1 MLHIIKKIGKS
12 ELVNTSVFTG
22 ISTVIKLITAFL
34 TAKIISIYLGPDGLG
49 ILGQLNSF
57 VAIIMVLSTGAVT
70 NGVIKYLSEFNENK
84 AAKMK
89 IIKAAVLITG
99 FCSVII
105 SLVVILFSHF
115 WSKILFKENAEQY
128 NLIIVIFGFTVF
140 FYASFALFTAIL
152 NGLKYFKEFNYL
164 GIITSLVGLFF
175 SVLLIINWGVFG
187 ALLAAVTYQ
196 SIVFIFIFIF
206 KNRIPELSYNEF
218 KSAKPQSDD
227 YKNLFKFSIMTLVSS
242 ILLPLSQIIIRNFI
256 TNQSNGVNMGFYEA
270 INRLSNIY
278 LTLVTTTLS
287 VYYLPKLS
295 GLSDENLLKK
305 EIINGYKFILPITT
319 LILFSVYF
327 VRNFIIEIAFSD
339 SFSAME
345 SFFIPQLIG
354 DFFKIASWLLAFQM
368 IAKAMVKMY
377 IITEVVFS
385 VLIVVLTHFLL
396 NLYGGIGAIY
406 AYMINYLVYFVTMLI
421 IFNKSLYDKKL

>member
-152 NGLKYFKEFNYL
+152 NGLKYFKEFNYI

-206 KNRIPELSYNEF
+206 KNRIPELSYSEF

-227 YKNLFKFSIMTLVSS
+227 YKNLFKFSIMTLASS

-339 SFSAME
+339 TFSAME

-385 VLIVVLTHFLL
+385 VIIVVLTHFLL
-396 NLYGGIGAIY
+396 NIYGGIGAIY
-406 AYMINYLVYFVTMLI
+406 AYMINYFVYFVTMLI

>member
-105 SLVVILFSHF
+105 SLVVILFNHF

-152 NGLKYFKEFNYL
+152 NGLKYFKEFNYI

-206 KNRIPELSYNEF
+206 KNRIPELNYNEF
-218 KSAKPQSDD
+218 KSAKPQSAD
-227 YKNLFKFSIMTLVSS
+227 YKNLFKFSIMTLASS

-406 AYMINYLVYFVTMLI
+406 AYMINYLVYFVTMVI

>member
-1 MLHIIKKIGKS
+1 MLQLIKKIGKS
-12 ELVNTSVFTG
+12 ELVNTSIFTG
-22 ISTVIKLITAFL
+22 ISTGIKLITAFL

-49 ILGQLNSF
+49 VLGQLNSF

-70 NGVIKYLSEFNENK
+70 NGVIKYLSEFNENNT
-84 AAKMK
+84 AKIK

-105 SLVVILFSHF
+105 SLVVILFSQL
-115 WSKILFKENAEQY
+115 WSKILFKENALQY

-140 FYASFALFTAIL
+140 FYANFALFTAIL
-152 NGLKYFKEFNYL
+152 NGLKYFKEFNYI
-164 GIITSLVGLFF
+164 GIITSLVGLVF

-206 KNRIPELSYNEF
+206 KKRIPELNYGLF
-218 KSAKPQSDD
+218 KSAKPQRSD
-227 YKNLFKFSIMTLVSS
+227 YKNLFKFSIMALVSS
-242 ILLPLSQIIIRNFI
+242 ILLPVSQIIIRNFI
-256 TNQSNGVNMGFYEA
+256 LNQSNSLNMGFYEA

-295 GLSDENLLKK
+295 GLSDKNLIKK
-305 EIINGYKFILPITT
+305 EIINGYKIILPTTT

-327 VRNFIIEIAFSD
+327 VRNYIIEIAFSD
-339 SFSAME
+339 SFYKME

-377 IITEVVFS
+377 ILTEVVFS

-396 NLYGGIGAIY
+396 NLYGGVGAIY
-406 AYMINYLVYFVTMLI
+406 AYMINYFVYFVTMLI
-421 IFNKSLYDKKL
+421 IFNKSIYYRK

>member
-385 VLIVVLTHFLL
+385 VIIVVLTHFLL
-396 NLYGGIGAIY
+396 NIYGGIGAIY
-406 AYMINYLVYFVTMLI
+406 AYMINYFVYFVTMLI